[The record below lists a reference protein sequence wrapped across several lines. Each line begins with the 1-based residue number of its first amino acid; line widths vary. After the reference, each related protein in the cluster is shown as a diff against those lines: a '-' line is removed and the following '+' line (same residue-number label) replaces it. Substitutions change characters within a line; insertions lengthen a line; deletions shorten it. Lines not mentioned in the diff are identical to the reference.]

1 MSNTIPFHHQVAI
14 EENMSILTIHCNYE
28 RVGNQNPWIGNQID
42 FSMHFHAM
50 SCNEQVATDAL
61 VVATQ
66 IVKPYSKRE
75 LVVRP
80 REGPTMKLSTNM
92 CYSLRA

>member
-1 MSNTIPFHHQVAI
+1 
-14 EENMSILTIHCNYE
+14 MSILTIRCNYE
-28 RVGNQNPWIGNQID
+28 RIGNQNPLIGNQID
-42 FSMHFHAM
+42 FSMHFLAM
-50 SCNEQVATDAL
+50 SCNEQVATDVP

-75 LVVRP
+75 LGVRP
-80 REGPTMKLSTNM
+80 REGPTMKLPTNI